1 MKMKRLVCLIF
12 FSVIVSYS
20 VSAVDFFAP
29 TVVDVRSSGMGKSYL
44 CDFDQPFVMLN
55 NPSGMMF
62 SGKQVFLPTL
72 AFDLGLPPKAPSML
86 FDMVKSNGNTNIVN
100 TLVELLKGSNGIY
113 MDGDI
118 MLPLTFSVVANNWG
132 IGLYN
137 NVFVRADLP
146 SVSSMTATA
155 GGDLFLVGGFSC
167 PIIDEGIH
175 KVSLGITAELL
186 GRFGIY
192 HQGSVTGLTSIDFST
207 LPAFMTLGMGFD
219 IGATYNVWDILSI
232 SAVWKDLYLGM
243 DKNLGAISSM
253 SFSDNGEWKKFLQSG
268 DLTLGLGVQVPTGVL
283 EKVLTSFAVYV
294 DYANITKLFNREK
307 AIFLPHP
314 LLDLSVGMEAILF
327 KTIALR
333 FGMTGPYLAGG
344 LGIDLGPFHMSMSLY
359 GKEKG
364 LDPGSSPQVHG
375 AFSLAFYY

>member
-1 MKMKRLVCLIF
+1 MKMKRLACLML

-72 AFDLGLPPKAPSML
+72 AFDLGLPPKAPRML

-167 PIIDEGIH
+167 PIIDEGIQ
-175 KVSLGITAELL
+175 KVSLGINAELL

-243 DKNLGAISSM
+243 DKNLGSISSM

>member
-1 MKMKRLVCLIF
+1 MKMKHFVCLIL
-12 FSVIVSYS
+12 FSAVLSYS
-20 VSAVDFFAP
+20 LVAVDFFVP
-29 TVVDVRSSGMGKSYL
+29 SVVDVRSSGMGKSYL

-72 AFDLGLPPKAPSML
+72 AFDFGLPPKAPGIV
-86 FDMVKSNGNTNIVN
+86 FDMVKGGGNTDIMK
-100 TLVELLKGSNGIY
+100 TLVDLLKDSNGIY
-113 MDGDI
+113 IDSDS
-118 MLPLTFSVVANNWG
+118 MLPLTFSWISNNWG

-137 NVFVRADLP
+137 NVFVRTDVS
-146 SVSSMTATA
+146 SVSSMTTMA

-167 PIIDEGIH
+167 PIINEGIH
-175 KVSLGITAELL
+175 KVSLGITTELL

-192 HQGSVTGLTSIDFST
+192 QQGSVTGLTSIDFSK

-219 IGATYNVWDILSI
+219 IGATYNVWDILSV

-243 DKNLGAISSM
+243 NKNLGAISSM
-253 SFSDNGEWKKFLQSG
+253 SFSENGDWQKFFQSG
-268 DLTLGLGVQVPTGVL
+268 DLTIGLGVQVPTGVL
-283 EKVLTSFAVYV
+283 KKVLSSFAVYV
-294 DYANITKLFNREK
+294 DYANVTKLFNREQ
-307 AIFLPHP
+307 AVFMPHP

-344 LGIDLGPFHMSMSLY
+344 LGVDLGPFHMSMSLY

>member
-1 MKMKRLVCLIF
+1 MKMKRLACLML
-12 FSVIVSYS
+12 FSVLVSYS

-72 AFDLGLPPKAPSML
+72 AFDLGLPPKAPRML

-243 DKNLGAISSM
+243 DKNLGSISSM

-268 DLTLGLGVQVPTGVL
+268 DLTLGLGVQVPTSVL

-375 AFSLAFYY
+375 AFSLA

>member
-1 MKMKRLVCLIF
+1 MKKKCLVCLML
-12 FSVIVSYS
+12 FSAIITYS
-20 VSAVDFFAP
+20 VSAIDFFAP
-29 TVVDVRSSGMGKSYL
+29 SVVDVRSSGMGKSYL

-72 AFDLGLPPKAPSML
+72 AFDFGLPPGVPSVL
-86 FDMVKSNGNTNIVN
+86 FDLMKGNENIN
-100 TLVELLKGSNGIY
+100 ITDTLVELLKGSNGIY
-113 MDGDI
+113 IDGDI
-118 MLPLTFSVVANNWG
+118 MLPLTFSLVANNWG

-146 SVSSMTATA
+146 SVSSMTTVA

-175 KVSLGITAELL
+175 KVSLGITTELL

-207 LPAFMTLGMGFD
+207 LPASMTLGLGFD
-219 IGATYNVWDILSI
+219 IGATYNVWDFLSV

-243 DKNLGAISSM
+243 NKDLGAISSM
-253 SFSDNGEWKKFLQSG
+253 SFSENGDWNKFILSG

-283 EKVLTSFAVYV
+283 KKVLTSFAVYV
-294 DYANITKLFNREK
+294 DYANFTKLFNRER

-314 LLDLSVGMEAILF
+314 LLDLSVGMEAVLF
-327 KTIALR
+327 KSIALR
-333 FGMTGPYLAGG
+333 FGLTGPYLAGG
-344 LGIDLGPFHMSMSLY
+344 LGLDLGPFHMSLALY

-364 LDPGSSPQVHG
+364 LDPGSSPQIHG

>member
-1 MKMKRLVCLIF
+1 MRLKRFICAF
-12 FSVIVSYS
+12 FSVILSFPVFSL
-20 VSAVDFFAP
+20 DFFAP
-29 TVVDVRSSGMGKSYL
+29 TVVDVRSSGMGGSYL
-44 CDFDQPFVMLN
+44 CDFNQPFVMLN

-72 AFDLGLPPKAPSML
+72 AFDFGLPPKAPGVV
-86 FDMVKSNGNTNIVN
+86 FDLVKGGEDTDIVD
-100 TLVELLKGSNGIY
+100 TLVELLKGTNGIY
-113 MDGDI
+113 IDGDI
-118 MLPLTFSVVANNWG
+118 MLPLTFSRVAKNWG
-132 IGLYN
+132 IGVYN

-146 SVSSMTATA
+146 SVSSMTTVA
-155 GGDLFLVGGFSC
+155 GADLFLVGGFSC

-175 KVSLGITAELL
+175 KVSLGITTELL

-192 HQGSVTGLTSIDFST
+192 HQGPVTGLTSIDFST
-207 LPAFMTLGMGFD
+207 LPASMTLGLGFD
-219 IGATYNVWDILSI
+219 IGATYNVWDILSV

-253 SFSDNGEWKKFLQSG
+253 SFPDNGDWNKFLQAG

-283 EKVLTSFAVYV
+283 KKVLTSFAVYV
-294 DYANITKLFNREK
+294 DYANITKLFNQEQ
-307 AIFLPHP
+307 AVFLPHP
-314 LLDLSVGMEAILF
+314 LLDLSVGMEAVLF
-327 KTIALR
+327 KAIALR

-344 LGIDLGPFHMSMSLY
+344 LGIDLGPFHMSLALY

-364 LDPGSSPQVHG
+364 LDPGSSPQIHG